1 MTMRPCQG
9 WADDLFL
16 NLRGMAELKSAK
28 ISSRGAAMTISF
40 DSWEESCGVHGGRV
54 QYISVSGSD
63 GWYFKTSKNGDPS
76 SDPVKFVFE
85 GSNDG
90 SAWKLIGASSWVRG
104 ADGRPS
110 RSARGEGYPTPTERG
125 HLVAF
130 DMRPH
135 WSWIATH
142 VFVPCLDSAGLLVA
156 AFISR
161 TNANDSKKLFAKIMV
176 VCAVRYFHISTMRN
190 PQPHIYHQ
198 SFIATLFTVFHPPF
212 NISL

>member
-1 MTMRPCQG
+1 
-9 WADDLFL
+9 
-16 NLRGMAELKSAK
+16 MAALKRAK
-28 ISSRGAAMTISF
+28 ISSGSAAMTISF

-54 QYISVSGSD
+54 QVISVSGSD

-90 SAWKLIGASSWVRG
+90 SSWEFIGASSWVRG
-104 ADGRPS
+104 ADGRPG
-110 RSARGEGYPTPTERG
+110 RSARGQGYPTPTERG
-125 HLVAF
+125 QLVAF

-156 AFISR
+156 AVISR

-176 VCAVRYFHISTMRN
+176 VCAVRDFYLSTMRHLPFN
-190 PQPHIYHQ
+190 SCNQ
-198 SFIATLFTVFHPPF
+198 SFVATLSTVCHPPPDTCH
-212 NISL
+212 